1 VTARVLSGV
10 ATRILFAKLAV
21 TAVTIQQAAHLLKTL
36 AKAFKRPRST
46 PPPTHFASA
55 AARIHMPQTAA
66 QHQRDDE
73 NTSTPSTFE
82 KLPGLLT
89 VTIVTQKLTRLKLL
103 KNRTRMVSSRGL
115 LQFEENLLI
124 FGN

>member
-1 VTARVLSGV
+1 VGRDRCDRKNEADQLHVVTARVLSGV

-55 AARIHMPQTAA
+55 AARIHMPHTAA
-66 QHQRDDE
+66 QLQRDDE
-73 NTSTPSTFE
+73 NT
-82 KLPGLLT
+82 
-89 VTIVTQKLTRLKLL
+89 VNTIY
-103 KNRTRMVSSRGL
+103 
-115 LQFEENLLI
+115 F
-124 FGN
+124 